1 MLLVES
7 NPLVRYTGSSHFSH
21 PVSCIEIELLKD
33 GSAVVCKFPLF
44 VLTERKLADNYII
57 CCAKKIQP

>member
-33 GSAVVCKFPLF
+33 GRVCRVSSLL
-44 VLTERKLADNYII
+44 VRKLADNYII